1 MMTVRRSTLIN
12 ERTVRTGKAARPSVR
27 AGDPAVT
34 TARGG
39 GEIERWIMD
48 VPLPPAA
55 AAAAAA
61 ACAREPPRPRRQPLE
76 CGSPFRLLIET
87 KKKVTFSR
95 PGRCA
100 GENESLANP
109 PLELGYSP
117 VVCCILNPDKAKTRP
132 RSHGKRPARHS
143 KLLAHTFCELNNV
156 PSRPLEDPE
165 TLRLTCVMCTRPT
178 QETRSIPSPAQP
190 NPTHPL
196 NFPLRTDRTPA
207 SYCMR
212 KQNKYPCF
220 QCPGQSKSHT
230 GDS

>member
-1 MMTVRRSTLIN
+1 MAHCNMPPCPPAPAPAPGRPHTSACPCLACASRPHRSFHYRTQHAGAAHDDGAEIN
-12 ERTVRTGKAARPSVR
+12 THQRENGKGCPSVR

-39 GEIERWIMD
+39 GENERWIMD
-48 VPLPPAA
+48 VPLPP
-55 AAAAAA
+55 AAAAA

-132 RSHGKRPARHS
+132 RSHGKPPARHS
-143 KLLAHTFCELNNV
+143 KVLAHTFCELNNV

-165 TLRLTCVMCTRPT
+165 TLRLACVMLSEP
-178 QETRSIPSPAQP
+178 
-190 NPTHPL
+190 
-196 NFPLRTDRTPA
+196 
-207 SYCMR
+207 
-212 KQNKYPCF
+212 
-220 QCPGQSKSHT
+220 
-230 GDS
+230 

>member
-1 MMTVRRSTLIN
+1 MTVRRSTLIN

-48 VPLPPAA
+48 VPLPPA

-117 VVCCILNPDKAKTRP
+117 VVCCIL
-132 RSHGKRPARHS
+132 RHS

-165 TLRLTCVMCTRPT
+165 TLRLTCNVYASDSRDP
-178 QETRSIPSPAQP
+178 IHAQP

-220 QCPGQSKSHT
+220 QCP
-230 GDS
+230 